1 MPPLDWKIK
10 VCSMSH
16 IQCMPRFPVY
26 IEYFFVSRF
35 AVFVG
40 TIIVAVVVI
49 VLCFCCYFCRCCCCC
64 LCDSISFWHYNGL
77 GAASE
82 TCLSKYSDIV
92 IHTPLKN
99 SFSGSEWDY
108 VILSLV
114 RSLSKEEIDPQPS
127 LSWLRE
133 HLGFLTDE
141 HQINVGL
148 TRARKGL
155 CIIGMY
161 DHEVLYC

>member
-1 MPPLDWKIK
+1 M
-10 VCSMSH
+10 
-16 IQCMPRFPVY
+16 
-26 IEYFFVSRF
+26 
-35 AVFVG
+35 
-40 TIIVAVVVI
+40 VVVI
-49 VLCFCCYFCRCCCCC
+49 VFVVVAVAYAT
-64 LCDSISFWHYNGL
+64 ISSFDIT
-77 GAASE
+77 ASLAPVE
-82 TCLSKYSDIV
+82 FVCPNTCV
-92 IHTPLKN
+92 ILTSFKN

-114 RSLSKEEIDPQPS
+114 RSLSKDEIDPQPS
-127 LSWLRE
+127 LHWLRE

-161 DHEVLYC
+161 DHKVLYY

>member
-1 MPPLDWKIK
+1 MTAVSLAPVKFVYQNTA
-10 VCSMSH
+10 VCV
-16 IQCMPRFPVY
+16 ILTPV
-26 IEYFFVSRF
+26 
-35 AVFVG
+35 
-40 TIIVAVVVI
+40 
-49 VLCFCCYFCRCCCCC
+49 
-64 LCDSISFWHYNGL
+64 
-77 GAASE
+77 
-82 TCLSKYSDIV
+82 
-92 IHTPLKN
+92 KN
-99 SFSGSEWDY
+99 FFSGSEWDY

-114 RSLSKEEIDPQPS
+114 RSLSKDEIDPQPS
-127 LSWLRE
+127 LHWLRE